1 MFQVPAIVQILV
13 IFALVVAATA
23 FRVHLGLAASIGGI
37 LLAAWR
43 GMEVPGIASAAFRE
57 ITSADTLLLSG
68 LMICILAFSSA
79 MTKAGEMT
87 RFAEAVEKIA
97 PSRRLA
103 MAIAPMLIG
112 SLPMPGGAIL
122 SAPLVKSMNSSEHR
136 SAGSLSAANYWFRH
150 SFELMWP
157 LNPAFILTTSITGLT
172 TLRLMSL
179 NLFAFPLL
187 FILGLVFILPE
198 EARQVEHHN
207 KVNKWGL
214 TPFVNFIVG
223 IAPLAIVIGSYVV
236 FDIAWK
242 LLSPFLA
249 IPPAPLGLIG
259 RYAPI
264 LLGLSAGSFALARRA
279 GGFHPFKGS
288 VNKGT
293 INLVTVILGIR
304 IFSILIVKAGVAGS
318 AATEL
323 MTAGIPSVMAI
334 AFIPFIAGLV
344 TGVGF
349 GYVGLALPIVLGLL
363 PAGGAFPRE
372 AGIVL
377 AGAFGYAGM
386 MFSPLHVCMVVSA
399 EHFKTGLPATIRS
412 FALPL
417 GIFVAGAAG
426 YVAILAGFMLARA

>member
-1 MFQVPAIVQILV
+1 MFNVPALVQILV
-13 IFALVVAATA
+13 IFALVVAVTA
-23 FRVHLGLAASIGGI
+23 FRVHLGLAAAVGGI

-43 GMEVPGIASAAFRE
+43 GLGAADIAMAAFVE
-57 ITSADTLLLSG
+57 ITAADTLLLSG

-79 MTKAGEMT
+79 MTKSGEMT

-122 SAPLVKSMNSSEHR
+122 SAPLVTSMNSTEHR
-136 SAGSLSAANYWFRH
+136 SAGTLSAANYWFRH

-187 FILGLVFILPE
+187 FILGMLFILPKGAG
-198 EARQVEHHN
+198 ARTTRN
-207 KVNKWGL
+207 KVNKGGL
-214 TPFVNFIVG
+214 TPFINFIVG
-223 IAPLAIVIGSYVV
+223 VAPLAVVIGSYVV
-236 FDIAWK
+236 FDSIWK
-242 LLSPFLA
+242 MISPSLV
-249 IPPAPLGLIG
+249 IPAVPRGLIG

-264 LLGLSAGSFALARRA
+264 LLGLGAGSITLARRV
-279 GGFHPFKGS
+279 GGFSPFKGS
-288 VNKGT
+288 VSKGT
-293 INLVTVILGIR
+293 INLVSVILGIR

-323 MTAGIPSVMAI
+323 MTAGIPPVMAI

-386 MFSPLHVCMVVSA
+386 MFSPLHVCMVVGA
-399 EHFKTGLPATIRS
+399 EHFKAGLPATIRN

-417 GIFVAGAAG
+417 GIFIAGAAV
-426 YVAILAGFMLARA
+426 YVAIISNLLT